1 MSINGIDLEGQHVV
15 LREDAMAADYR
26 DMSWRV
32 VLATGGFGCSPNAI
46 GRAVF
51 VEHVRDG
58 EKARWNRDQVE
69 RLATQDDIDEAEMAA
84 RDCMDGTHM
93 DI

>member
-1 MSINGIDLEGQHVV
+1 MSLDAIDIEGQHVV
-15 LREDAMAADYR
+15 LREDAMAPAYR
-26 DMSWRV
+26 DLSWRV
-32 VLATGGFGCSPNAI
+32 VLATGGFGCHPLTR

-58 EKARWNRDQVE
+58 ERARWSRDQIE

-84 RDCMDGTHM
+84 RDCFDGTHM